1 MTSFADDIDLD
12 RVRRALAAS
21 SDHAEPNPDD
31 RLASVA
37 AVLRSG
43 PANGT
48 EVLLIR
54 RASHEDDPWS
64 GHMAFPGGRH
74 DPSDPD
80 LLYTAVRETRE
91 ELGLD
96 LERAGSLIGRLPLLP
111 AIARGRR
118 VGLTIAPFV
127 FSLES
132 DAPLTP
138 NYEVAEAIWAPLGPM
153 LRGEIATTLPYR
165 MGEELLDM
173 PAFDVNGRI
182 VWGLTY
188 RMLQSLFEEVA
199 RVKGG

>member
-12 RVRRALAAS
+12 RVRRALAS
-21 SDHAEPNPDD
+21 SPDHAEPDPDD

-37 AVLRSG
+37 TVLRPG
-43 PANGT
+43 KNDGA

-74 DPSDPD
+74 DPGDRN
-80 LLYTAVRETRE
+80 LLHTAVRETRE

-96 LERAGSLIGRLPLLP
+96 LESEGALIGRLPLLP

-118 VGLTIAPFV
+118 FGLTIAPFV
-127 FSLES
+127 FALEHE
-132 DAPLTP
+132 APLTP

-165 MGEELLDM
+165 MGEELLEM
-173 PAFDVNGRI
+173 PAYDVEGRV

-188 RMLQSLFEEVA
+188 RMLQSLFEEIA
-199 RVKGG
+199 RSA